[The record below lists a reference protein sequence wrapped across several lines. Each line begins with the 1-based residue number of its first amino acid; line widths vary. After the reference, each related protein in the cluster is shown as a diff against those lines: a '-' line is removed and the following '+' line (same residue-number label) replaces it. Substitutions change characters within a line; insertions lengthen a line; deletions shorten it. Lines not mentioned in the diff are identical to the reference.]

1 VVKRSNKGLIIAL
14 KSSRNLEIRL
24 SGVTVEGEVLA
35 VTLAYERF
43 CLWLEL
49 EMILFIDGMV

>member
-24 SGVTVEGEVLA
+24 LGVAVEVEVLA
-35 VTLAYERF
+35 AVLPD
-43 CLWLEL
+43 L
-49 EMILFIDGMV
+49 